1 MNKKIICSGII
12 AIIFMCAQG
21 WGQGKDEELKE
32 LEIKVIEAKQRIED
46 AGIYKLNDILRFLP
60 NVTVARRA
68 PYQEYYGPSEET
80 YVSASIQLNKLF
92 DVSDIADKRK
102 KEKRK
107 ALKKIETI
115 KFSIEKL
122 IERKYLFI
130 VQIQKFSKIV
140 KSTED
145 VLEAAEKQEQIEKL
159 KVQINEIQ
167 IEIKNKYFEMEEAVI
182 EIEG

>member
-12 AIIFMCAQG
+12 AILFMCENG
-21 WGQGKDEELKE
+21 FGQNKDEELKE
-32 LEIKVIEAKQRIED
+32 LELKVIEAKQRVENASIF
-46 AGIYKLNDILRFLP
+46 KLNDILRFLP

-68 PYQEYYGPSEET
+68 PYQEYYGPEET

-92 DVSDIADKRK
+92 DVTDIANKRE

-122 IERKYLFI
+122 IERKYLFNDI
-130 VQIQKFSKIV
+130 MTKFEKIV
-140 KSTED
+140 KSTDD
-145 VLEAAEKQEQIEKL
+145 VIEAAAKQEQIEKL

>member
-12 AIIFMCAQG
+12 AILFICPPG
-21 WGQGKDEELKE
+21 WGQNKDEELKE
-32 LEIKVIEAKQRIED
+32 LEIKVTEAKQRIEN
-46 AGIYKLNDILRFLP
+46 AGVYKLNDILRFLP
-60 NVTVARRA
+60 DVTVARRA
-68 PYQEYYGPSEET
+68 PYQEYTGPATET

-102 KEKRK
+102 KEKQK
-107 ALKKIETI
+107 AIKRVETI
-115 KFSIEKL
+115 KFTIEKL

-130 VQIQKFSKIV
+130 DQIQKLSKIV

-145 VLEAAEKQEQIEKL
+145 VIEAAAKQEQIEKL

-182 EIEG
+182 EIDG

>member
-12 AIIFMCAQG
+12 AILFMCVNG
-21 WGQGKDEELKE
+21 FGQNKEEELKE
-32 LEIKVIEAKQRIED
+32 LELKVIEAKQRVEN
-46 AGIYKLNDILRFLP
+46 ASIYKLNDILRFLP

-68 PYQEYYGPSEET
+68 PYQEYYGPATET

-92 DVSDIADKRK
+92 DVTDIANKRE

-122 IERKYLFI
+122 IERKYLFSDI
-130 VQIQKFSKIV
+130 MTKFEKIV
-140 KSTED
+140 KSTDD
-145 VLEAAEKQEQIEKL
+145 VIEAAAKQEQIEKL

-167 IEIKNKYFEMEEAVI
+167 IEIKNKYFEIEEAVI